1 MARLRILFLFV
12 SLISLVLAA
21 APTFCKCTCFK
32 NSTIIPLGPNHAAP
46 PPAPKPTSTSTSASS
61 LADQSSSPP
70 ALQNRAA
77 SSSCTQCNRAAC
89 LSYNLPFCKDAEE
102 KDVVAMCFQRD
113 SAKDQIIVWGFILG
127 TGGLLGW
134 AALKRVLEKGS
145 GGNGTG
151 ILGSLRQRFE
161 TVATGRARGSGVG
174 VHHRRREG
182 NADRETER
190 GAYSPLGTGDGAG
203 RGSG

>member
-46 PPAPKPTSTSTSASS
+46 PPAPKPTSTLSSASS
-61 LADQSSSPP
+61 LDQSSSPP
-70 ALQNRAA
+70 TLQNRAA

-145 GGNGTG
+145 GNGTG
-151 ILGSLRQRFE
+151 VLAALQQRFGAR
-161 TVATGRARGSGVG
+161 ATGRAGGFGGGVQQRRGGG
-174 VHHRRREG
+174 G
-182 NADRETER
+182 NAERER
-190 GAYSPLGTGDGAG
+190 GMYSPLGTGDGAG